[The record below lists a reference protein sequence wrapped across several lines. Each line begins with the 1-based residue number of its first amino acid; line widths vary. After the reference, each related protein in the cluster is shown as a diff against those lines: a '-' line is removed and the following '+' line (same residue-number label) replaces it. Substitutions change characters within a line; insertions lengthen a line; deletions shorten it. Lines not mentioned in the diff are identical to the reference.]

1 MMFRRGAAEAIYKG
15 GTVEDSSS
23 CSAECVPPPRRLP
36 RAAVLGNKEK
46 IFKTDLKYFYNPL

>member
-1 MMFRRGAAEAIYKG
+1 MFCRMRIR
-15 GTVEDSSS
+15 
-23 CSAECVPPPRRLP
+23 PPPRRLP